1 MITFL
6 NGCQNGSN
14 CNNLQPVLAGL
25 VVVKKASPV
34 AGGSEKSSSSGKSCS
49 VSFYGAMYSNK
60 GWHLVMYGMSGKS

>member
-25 VVVKKASPV
+25 VSPV
-34 AGGSEKSSSSGKSCS
+34 AAGRDKSSSSWNSGSND